1 MSLKVDKD
9 ASNHALYQQELMD
22 QINEL
27 QKELELEK

>member
-9 ASNHALYQQELMD
+9 ASNHASYQQELMD

-27 QKELELEK
+27 QKKLDQEK